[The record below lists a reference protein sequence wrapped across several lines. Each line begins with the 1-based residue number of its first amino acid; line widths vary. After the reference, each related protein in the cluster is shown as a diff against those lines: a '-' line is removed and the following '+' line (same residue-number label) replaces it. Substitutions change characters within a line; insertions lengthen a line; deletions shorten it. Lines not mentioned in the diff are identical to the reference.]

1 MNLKTK
7 MTLFDFLN
15 EITFN
20 KRDWSTFTEDQ
31 KESFNPY
38 MIHRYVSMYYKY
50 VDIANVAQKLPIND
64 KEKIYNIYKTML
76 PKKKMFL
83 KYVKKQSKNT
93 YDDLLKYVSEYYQCS
108 FGEAEEYIDIIRE
121 SGVRGILWE
130 MGINEKETDKL
141 IKKAKL

>member
-1 MNLKTK
+1 

-38 MIHRYVSMYYKY
+38 MIHRYVSMYSKY
-50 VDIANVAQKLPIND
+50 VDIANVAQKLPINE

-93 YDDLLKYVSEYYQCS
+93 YDDLLKYVS
-108 FGEAEEYIDIIRE
+108 
-121 SGVRGILWE
+121 
-130 MGINEKETDKL
+130 DKL

>member
-38 MIHRYVSMYYKY
+38 MIHRYVSMYSKY
-50 VDIANVAQKLPIND
+50 VDIANVAQKLPINE

-93 YDDLLKYVSEYYQCS
+93 YDDLLKYVY
-108 FGEAEEYIDIIRE
+108 
-121 SGVRGILWE
+121 
-130 MGINEKETDKL
+130 
-141 IKKAKL
+141 

>member
-50 VDIANVAQKLPIND
+50 VDIANVAQKLPINE

-93 YDDLLKYVSEYYQCS
+93 YDDLLK
-108 FGEAEEYIDIIRE
+108 
-121 SGVRGILWE
+121 
-130 MGINEKETDKL
+130 
-141 IKKAKL
+141 